1 METTET
7 TTDTPTDTTTGG
19 EVVTVERLNTT
30 LARFTRWER
39 EIEHRSEELEAA
51 ERAYDQARASLKE
64 AGDDLAELVK
74 RASKQGGVR

>member
-7 TTDTPTDTTTGG
+7 TTDTATGG
-19 EVVTVERLNTT
+19 EVVTVGKLNAV
-30 LARFTRWER
+30 LAQFAWWER
-39 EIEHRSEELEAA
+39 EVKQRHEELEAA
-51 ERAYDQARASLKE
+51 EEAFYQARASLKE